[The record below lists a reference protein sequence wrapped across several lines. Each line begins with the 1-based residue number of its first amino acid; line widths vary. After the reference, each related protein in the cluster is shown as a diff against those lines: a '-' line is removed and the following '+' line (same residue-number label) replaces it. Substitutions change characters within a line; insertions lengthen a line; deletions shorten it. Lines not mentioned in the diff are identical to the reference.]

1 MMNCRSLQPYTVP
14 QEVAAHIDF
23 IGGINHFP
31 STPPSLLTSLRVC
44 KPDHRACTGV
54 QRLARRSLAVR
65 GSGSVDPNVIK
76 RVFNV
81 SSVVGKSSANSQAR
95 PPFS

>member
-1 MMNCRSLQPYTVP
+1 MNCRSLQPYTVP

-31 STPPSLLTSLRVC
+31 STSPSLLTSLRC
-44 KPDHRACTGV
+44 ASEPYRCACTGV